1 MTSTTARRASMATML
16 AFIAIFST
24 ACTADEVLTLI
35 KIIGF
40 FI

>member
-1 MTSTTARRASMATML
+1 MTSTAARRAAMATML
-16 AFIAIFST
+16 VMVVILST
-24 ACTADEVLTLI
+24 ACTADEVLTVL